1 MSTKNN
7 EESNNKEENKMINSP
22 DLENLVEILKKEN
35 SKQEIFESEENIGNL
50 LYFLREENIGTFYK
64 EIEKNFEISEE
75 NKYENIIVNLVQFFP
90 LTEEIVKKIIYH
102 MKNNENKYID
112 QGYDISG
119 ILINNLRFFLSNFD
133 KIKDTQIKKIKT
145 YNLQIEK
152 YNKQKEELESRKKEI
167 KEKGAENQVLYNE
180 VENLKKEVEE
190 LKISFSEEG
199 LENKKIELQQEREN
213 FRKKEKEFAVI
224 QGEIEK
230 IARDIA
236 NLEGFDDN
244 EAFEEFKRFTKKIIK
259 NND

>member
-1 MSTKNN
+1 
-7 EESNNKEENKMINSP
+7 MINSP

-64 EIEKNFEISEE
+64 EIEKNFEIKEN
-75 NKYENIIVNLVQFFP
+75 NKYENIIINLVQFFP
-90 LTEEIVKKIIYH
+90 LTEGIVEKIIKH
-102 MKNNENKYID
+102 MKSNEKKYID
-112 QGYDISG
+112 QGYDING
-119 ILINNLRFFLSNFD
+119 TLINGLKYFLSTFNT
-133 KIKDTQIKKIKT
+133 IKDLQTKRIET

-152 YNKQKEELESRKKEI
+152 YNKEKEGLESRKREI

>member
-7 EESNNKEENKMINSP
+7 EENNNKEENKMINSP

-64 EIEKNFEISEE
+64 EIEKNFEIKEN
-75 NKYENIIVNLVQFFP
+75 NKYENIIINLVQFFP
-90 LTEEIVKKIIYH
+90 LTEGIVEKIIKH
-102 MKNNENKYID
+102 MKSNEKKYID
-112 QGYDISG
+112 QGYDING
-119 ILINNLRFFLSNFD
+119 TLINGLKYFLSTFNTIRD
-133 KIKDTQIKKIKT
+133 LQTKRIEI

-152 YNKQKEELESRKKEI
+152 YNKEKEGLESRKREI